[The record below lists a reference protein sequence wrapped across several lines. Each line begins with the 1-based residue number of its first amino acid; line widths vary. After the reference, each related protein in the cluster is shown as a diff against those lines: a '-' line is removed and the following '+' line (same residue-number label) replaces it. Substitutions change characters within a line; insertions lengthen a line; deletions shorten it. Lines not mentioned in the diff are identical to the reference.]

1 MTQEPTDIVD
11 RILTEDLEL
20 LRKWIKEIES
30 KIQSRTQLTRDMM
43 YHLGKDIGMLQAFE
57 EDLSIWG
64 PGYKSSIDRTR
75 SDLRSQI
82 NILKNEA
89 RNQEI
94 VFWRDVT
101 GLEKELR
108 MLQEAYARAKRKK
121 DLMDS

>member
-1 MTQEPTDIVD
+1 MTEEPTDIVD

-43 YHLGKDIGMLQAFE
+43 YHLGKDIGMLQGFE

-75 SDLRSQI
+75 SELRSQV

>member
-1 MTQEPTDIVD
+1 MTEEPTDIVD

-43 YHLGKDIGMLQAFE
+43 YHLGKDIGMLQGFE

>member
-1 MTQEPTDIVD
+1 MTEEPTDIVD

-43 YHLGKDIGMLQAFE
+43 YHLGKDIGMLQGFA

-75 SDLRSQI
+75 SDLRSQV

-94 VFWRDVT
+94 VFWRDIT

-108 MLQEAYARAKRKK
+108 MLQQAYARAKRKK